1 MRVSVGGWLWVRE
14 RDEGKERKERKS
26 ESLLVVVVV
35 WCCLVLCVY
44 VCVRGGR

>member
-1 MRVSVGGWLWVRE
+1 MGVSEGGWLRVRE
-14 RDEGKERKERKS
+14 REGEEGVKS
-26 ESLLVVVVV
+26 ESLLVAVVV